1 MTTLAVI
8 PARWKSTRF
17 PGKPLADIA
26 GRPMIAWVW
35 DQAKKAKAIDQVV
48 LATDDDRIVDYCR
61 ANAIDFIMTADSHP
75 TGSDRIA
82 EVAQKIEADIYINV
96 QGDEPLIDPAAIDRI
111 AVHLKD
117 VRKRG
122 IEVVTGYLEK
132 ASDDQLDNSSVC
144 HLVPTLDGCVMTI
157 SRFPVPFPMA
167 EAMQR
172 TVAVGLYGFTRA
184 ALARYAK
191 WERGPVERAESIEL
205 LRFLEHGERIACTP
219 IPPGSI
225 GVDRPED
232 AERVAAIIRARK

>member
-1 MTTLAVI
+1 
-8 PARWKSTRF
+8 
-17 PGKPLADIA
+17 
-26 GRPMIAWVW
+26 MIAWVW
-35 DQAKKAKAIDQVV
+35 DQAKKARAIDRIV
-48 LATDDDRIVDYCR
+48 LATDDARIADYCR
-61 ANAIDFIMTADSHP
+61 ANAIDVVMTADSHP

-82 EVAQKIEADIYINV
+82 EVAQRIEADMYINV
-96 QGDEPLIDPAAIDRI
+96 QGDEPLIDPAAIDKV
-111 AVHLKD
+111 AVHLNE

-167 EAMQR
+167 ETMQR

-205 LRFLEHGERIACTP
+205 LRFLEHGERIACTS

-232 AERVAAIIRARK
+232 AERVAAIIRARA

>member
-1 MTTLAVI
+1 MTALAVI

-26 GRPMIAWVW
+26 GRAMIAWVW
-35 DQAKKAKAIDQVV
+35 DQVKKAKLIDRAV
-48 LATDDDRIVDYCR
+48 LATDDQRIADYCR
-61 ANAIDFIMTADSHP
+61 ANAIEVVMTAETHA

-82 EVAQKIEADIYINV
+82 EVAQRIEADVYVNV
-96 QGDEPLIDPAAIDRI
+96 QGDEPLIDPAAIDKMAQHI
-111 AVHLKD
+111 AD

-132 ASDDQLDNSSVC
+132 ANDDQLDNPSVC

-157 SRFPVPFPMA
+157 SRYPVPFPMV
-167 EAMQR
+167 ETMQR

-184 ALARYAK
+184 ALARYAA

-205 LRFLEHGERIACTP
+205 LRFLEHGEQIACTP

-232 AERVAAIIRARK
+232 AERVAAIIRARR

>member
-35 DQAKKAKAIDQVV
+35 DQAKKARAIDRVV
-48 LATDDDRIVDYCR
+48 LATDDARIADYCR
-61 ANAIDFIMTADSHP
+61 TNGIDFVMTSDRHA

-82 EVAQKIEADIYINV
+82 EVAEKIAADSYVNV
-96 QGDEPLIDPAAIDRI
+96 QGDEPLIDPAAIDKVAQSLLEAR
-111 AVHLKD
+111 A
-117 VRKRG
+117 RG
-122 IEVVTGYLEK
+122 IEVVTGYLER
-132 ASDDQLDNSSVC
+132 ADDTQLDNASVC

-157 SRFPVPFPMA
+157 SRFPVPYPMV
-167 EAMQR
+167 ETMQR
-172 TVAVGLYGFTRA
+172 TVAIGLYGFTRA
-184 ALARYAK
+184 ALRRFAA

-205 LRFLEHGERIACTP
+205 LRFLEHGERIACFSV
-219 IPPGSI
+219 PPGSI

-232 AERVAAIIRARK
+232 ADRVAAIIRGQS